1 MKIGIRFDFKKVSG
15 SLESL
20 ESLEVLGTIN
30 ICMCI
35 YIHTYMYAR
44 RVSPDSSSSNVMFNV

>member
-15 SLESL
+15 NLESL

-35 YIHTYMYAR
+35 YIHTCTREEFLRIHLHLM
-44 RVSPDSSSSNVMFNV
+44 

>member
-35 YIHTYMYAR
+35 YIHTYIHVR
-44 RVSPDSSSSNVMFNV
+44 EKSFSGFIFI